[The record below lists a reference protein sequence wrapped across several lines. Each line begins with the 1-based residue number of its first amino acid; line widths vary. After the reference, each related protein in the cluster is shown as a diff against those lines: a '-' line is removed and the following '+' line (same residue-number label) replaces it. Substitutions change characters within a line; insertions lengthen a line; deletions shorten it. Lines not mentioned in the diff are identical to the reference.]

1 MLTDNQKVEIFYK
14 EGDLWAITQGKV
26 LPFAEWPSKLTAF
39 LEAEMEDDQEVMAAF
54 IKAGTPKADRLWVY
68 AKCAYG
74 AFDVNPDLCMR
85 TRKKNH
91 EPWNCG
97 CVHCPLKDVLKNGAI
112 LNGAHL
118 TNKEVEVVREIATGK
133 PGKQIAAELGIC
145 QSTFDNHKTNIY
157 RKTSINCNVE
167 LVLVAQSNSLL

>member
-1 MLTDNQKVEIFYK
+1 MWTDEKKVEIFYK
-14 EGDLWAITQGKV
+14 EGDLWAITLGKV
-26 LPFAEWPSKLTAF
+26 LPFDQWPSKLVDF
-39 LEAEMEDDQEVMAAF
+39 LEAEMEDDQDVMLAF
-54 IKAGTPKADRLWVY
+54 QRAGTPKADRLWVY

-85 TRKKNH
+85 TNH
-91 EPWNCG
+91 NQREPWNCG
-97 CVHCPLKDVLKNGAI
+97 CVFCPLKSVLKNGAV

-133 PGKQIAAELGIC
+133 PGKQISSELGMC

-157 RKTSINCNVE
+157 RKTGINCNVE
-167 LVLVAQSNSLL
+167 LVLTAKNESLL